1 MSKDKFGR
9 VQEESEAPPTTVF
22 PRFKG
27 AFNEKRLRVIRP
39 SLASPAGQGPLSGVP
54 CGMDKDKVKA
64 DRPRSGSLTEGR
76 GTPAR
81 NRRSSTSTTQE
92 LQDEESRMARLAA
105 TAADKAAAHQRKM
118 TDYVSRSRTPSPV
131 GAGELG
137 SGPRDPAAAASPAAK
152 SPRNTSSTQ
161 QQQHKK
167 KVPSEEEEEMDT
179 GIAKEKPSRPTTEDV
194 NRLLQE
200 SRRQRSAVQ
209 VIQAIHACTSAI
221 SGAPAAPK
229 DVGAAGGAAGVAED
243 GAGEDGDGWQVWS
256 NRKNRR
262 IGADLGKEEER
273 GIRGSTP
280 FKLPGAELHN
290 RRGYYTSTYRRNQAQ
305 LDSRSSKPTMVA
317 RLTELQWTWFRM
329 KVCLGCGKDHQ
340 VKDCR
345 RISREEGKALLKAAW
360 SCPEDMRPWNRDRA
374 APRTSRPPPPAS
386 AATAAA
392 TSAPT
397 AAAAPASAAAA
408 ASASAAAPAAAAT
421 PSTST
426 KRNRES
432 EKTGLTPEAKKAK
445 MFSEMVKSSLI
456 LYVREKDGAPLS
468 KDRFNALKLSFTY
481 FVEDMLAKNKDP
493 PMCSGRWQESRSV
506 VRIPMASEEDLLW
519 MRCFLDK
526 SYLVQNEDEFKQSK
540 NRIYVSF
547 LRDRMEPE
555 LTGMRQ
561 DKLSSFI
568 RFYRRQAGIGTL
580 FELKMAAKTNR
591 GKAVH
596 LVMDEEAESIFV
608 QRGSKIP
615 FPAAGWIKFEERSA
629 YVARIKAMER
639 DRLRPRASNL
649 EQGQAQQA
657 VENLR
662 ISSDPAIEVVELEE
676 EEQDKTTEATTETE
690 TTSSSDKKEPS
701 EEAKA
706 LARSLLRAVRDEDM
720 DREAAESRMLEKFGM
735 SLEDA
740 MPKRSTSNSS
750 WSEEVEHMHKLSQVV
765 VPEVVVEEEISMN
778 DDDVRDQAL
787 FELRQ
792 ERKAQDAGH
801 RAAGSGQAT
810 EGAAGSPSS

>member
-1 MSKDKFGR
+1 
-9 VQEESEAPPTTVF
+9 
-22 PRFKG
+22 
-27 AFNEKRLRVIRP
+27 
-39 SLASPAGQGPLSGVP
+39 
-54 CGMDKDKVKA
+54 
-64 DRPRSGSLTEGR
+64 
-76 GTPAR
+76 
-81 NRRSSTSTTQE
+81 
-92 LQDEESRMARLAA
+92 
-105 TAADKAAAHQRKM
+105 
-118 TDYVSRSRTPSPV
+118 
-131 GAGELG
+131 
-137 SGPRDPAAAASPAAK
+137 
-152 SPRNTSSTQ
+152 
-161 QQQHKK
+161 
-167 KVPSEEEEEMDT
+167 
-179 GIAKEKPSRPTTEDV
+179 
-194 NRLLQE
+194 
-200 SRRQRSAVQ
+200 
-209 VIQAIHACTSAI
+209 
-221 SGAPAAPK
+221 
-229 DVGAAGGAAGVAED
+229 
-243 GAGEDGDGWQVWS
+243 
-256 NRKNRR
+256 
-262 IGADLGKEEER
+262 
-273 GIRGSTP
+273 
-280 FKLPGAELHN
+280 
-290 RRGYYTSTYRRNQAQ
+290 
-305 LDSRSSKPTMVA
+305 MVA
-317 RLTELQWTWFRM
+317 RLTELQWAWFRM

-345 RISREEGKALLKAAW
+345 MISREEGKALLKAAW
-360 SCPEDMRPWNRDRA
+360 SCPEDMRPWNWDQA
-374 APRTSRPPPPAS
+374 APRAPRPPPSVPA
-386 AATAAA
+386 AAAAA
-392 TSAPT
+392 TSAAT
-397 AAAAPASAAAA
+397 ATTEA
-408 ASASAAAPAAAAT
+408 ASASAATSASAPAAPTTAAAT
-421 PSTST
+421 PSTCT
-426 KRNRES
+426 KRNREA
-432 EKTGLTPEAKKAK
+432 EKTGLTPEVKKAK
-445 MFSEMVKSSLI
+445 MFSKMVKSSLI

-481 FVEDMLAKNKDP
+481 FVEDMLAKNRDP

-555 LTGMRQ
+555 LSEMRQ

-568 RFYRRQAGIGTL
+568 RFYRHQAGISTL

-615 FPAAGWIKFEERSA
+615 FPAEGWIRFEERSA

-639 DRLRPRASNL
+639 DRLCPKASNL

-657 VENLR
+657 VANLR
-662 ISSDPAIEVVELEE
+662 ISSDPAIEVVKLEE

-690 TTSSSDKKEPS
+690 TTSLSEKKEPS

-810 EGAAGSPSS
+810 KGAAGSPSS